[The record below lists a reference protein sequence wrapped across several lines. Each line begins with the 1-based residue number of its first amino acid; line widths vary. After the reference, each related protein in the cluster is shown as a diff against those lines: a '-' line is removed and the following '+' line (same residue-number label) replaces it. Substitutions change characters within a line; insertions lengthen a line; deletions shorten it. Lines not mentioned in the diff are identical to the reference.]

1 MTRKTTEHFQ
11 PRPEIIAVFGQRAGV
26 GATTTA
32 VELSLGLAAAGRS
45 VLLVDLDPEGHAGQA
60 LGCASD
66 ERGGAVR
73 ALLEANVGRDMITA
87 TKILQLYLAPA
98 GPGLADVEQAL
109 GASED
114 SQTRLYQALTALDAL
129 SLDFEHVVLDCPPRL
144 DLLTRNALLAAHRVI
159 LPLSGEQSVLYGL
172 PTLLKTISQ
181 LRAGFHRPLY
191 GVYLLIGA
199 FVRAQPG
206 AHPWGA
212 GGPAGVPERGAVP
225 PLSALHL
232 IDQLRQDYGRMT
244 LLTEI
249 PFDDRLLQPEQASRP
264 LLMQVPAD
272 DVGRAYLSL
281 AAEWLTLSEPGDQ
294 RDGTWTLE
302 ARQERMESHR
312 EWMIRGIE
320 RWRIDPLSRLY
331 DPDLASRHQ
340 DTEVLEEL
348 FEAAQPTRSFS
359 FDWGTGWARRLALGL
374 AVLVVAVP
382 LLLWAF
388 DWMLGKDSRVA
399 LAARLIGQDHYWEVG
414 SLLLSRAD
422 ATAYRELL
430 LGARLVDENRER
442 LLACGAPGASA
453 APTECR
459 ILLPAGALRP

>member
-1 MTRKTTEHFQ
+1 MTRKTAEHFQ
-11 PRPEIIAVFGQRAGV
+11 PRPEIVAVFGQRAGV
-26 GATTTA
+26 GATSTA
-32 VELSLGLAAAGRS
+32 VDLSLGLAAAGRS
-45 VLLVDLDPEGHAGQA
+45 VLLVDLDPAGRAGQA
-60 LGCASD
+60 LGYASH
-66 ERGGAVR
+66 ERGGTER
-73 ALLEANVGRDMITA
+73 ALLEVSVGRDMITA

-98 GPGLADVEQAL
+98 GPGLGEVEQAL
-109 GASED
+109 SAIED
-114 SQTRLYQALTALDAL
+114 SQTRLYQALASLDAL
-129 SLDFEHVVLDCPPRL
+129 SLDFEHVVLDCPPTL
-144 DLLTRNALLAAHRVI
+144 DLLTRNALMAAHRVI

-206 AHPWGA
+206 AHPWGE
-212 GGPAGVPERGAVP
+212 GGPAAERGNVP

-249 PFDDRLLQPEQASRP
+249 PFDERLRLPQHVNQP
-264 LLMQVPAD
+264 LLMQVPSDA
-272 DVGRAYLSL
+272 VGQAYLSL

-294 RDGTWTLE
+294 RDGTWSLE
-302 ARQERMESHR
+302 ARQERMEFHR
-312 EWMIRGIE
+312 ATMIKGIE

-331 DPDLASRHQ
+331 DPDAASRHQ
-340 DTEVLEEL
+340 DAEVLEEL

-359 FDWGTGWARRLALGL
+359 FDWRPGWAKRLTLALL
-374 AVLVVAVP
+374 ALVVVAP

-388 DWMLGKDSRVA
+388 DWMLGEDGRVA
-399 LAARLIGQDHYWEVG
+399 LATRLIGRDHYWEVG
-414 SLLLSRAD
+414 SLLLARAD
-422 ATAYRELL
+422 ETAYRELV

-442 LLACGAPGASA
+442 LLACAAQVSA
-453 APTECR
+453 TTPAECR
-459 ILLPAGALRP
+459 ILVPAAGERP